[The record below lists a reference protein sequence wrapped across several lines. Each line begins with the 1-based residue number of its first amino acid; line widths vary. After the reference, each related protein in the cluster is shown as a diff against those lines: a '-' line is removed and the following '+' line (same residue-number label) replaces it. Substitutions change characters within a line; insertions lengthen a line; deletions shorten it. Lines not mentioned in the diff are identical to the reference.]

1 MIFNKLKINKINLKN
16 RIVVSP
22 MCQYSAKKGCPT
34 IWHYNHLSKLANSGA
49 GMLMLESTAVNNAGK
64 ITHFDLCLNNDYQEK
79 KFKDLKKYINRLSDI
94 PIGIQIS
101 HSGRKGSSWVPWIK
115 SNMPLNKKDNS
126 WETYSASSIRRDKH
140 WPKPKELQ
148 TKNLNNIFND
158 FMNTTKRAKR
168 IGFECLE
175 LHMAHGYLLH
185 QFLSPISNKRKDE
198 YGIKKEIRLNFS
210 LKIAKGIRKIWP
222 KDKILGAR
230 ITATD
235 HLKDGIKI
243 KDSIKLAKELKKI
256 GFDYVCVS
264 SGGILPIT
272 NMKAGKAFRKNL
284 SKEIKKKS
292 SILTRVSGKIDSI
305 KIAENMLIKNCADF
319 VAVGRKFINDPN
331 WIINEAK
338 KRKIKG
344 YVPNQYLRCI

>member
-1 MIFNKLKINKINLKN
+1 MIFKKLKINKINLKN

-22 MCQYSAKKGCPT
+22 MCQYSAKNGCPT

-64 ITHFDLCLNNDYQEK
+64 ITHFDLCLNNDFQEK
-79 KFKDLKKYINRLSDI
+79 KFKNLKKYINRTSDI

-115 SNMPLNKKDNS
+115 SNMPLNKKDDS

-198 YGIKKEIRLNFS
+198 YGIKKEISLNFY

-222 KDKILGAR
+222 KDNILGAR

-235 HLKDGIKI
+235 HLKDGIRLKI
-243 KDSIKLAKELKKI
+243 L
-256 GFDYVCVS
+256 
-264 SGGILPIT
+264 
-272 NMKAGKAFRKNL
+272 N
-284 SKEIKKKS
+284 
-292 SILTRVSGKIDSI
+292 
-305 KIAENMLIKNCADF
+305 
-319 VAVGRKFINDPN
+319 
-331 WIINEAK
+331 
-338 KRKIKG
+338 
-344 YVPNQYLRCI
+344 

>member
-1 MIFNKLKINKINLKN
+1 MIFKKLKINKIQLKN

-22 MCQYSAKKGCPT
+22 MCQYSAKNGCPT
-34 IWHYNHLSKLANSGA
+34 TWHYNHLSKLANSGA
-49 GMLMLESTAVNNAGK
+49 GMLMLESTAVNNNGK
-64 ITHFDLCLNNDYQEK
+64 ITHFDLCLNNDHQEK
-79 KFKDLKKYINRLSDI
+79 KFLNLKKYINKSSDV

-115 SNMPLNKKDNS
+115 TNMPLNKNNNS
-126 WETYSASSIRRDKH
+126 WQTYSASSIKRDNH

-148 TKNLNNIFND
+148 RKNLNDIFND
-158 FMNTTKRAKR
+158 FKNTAKRAKR

-185 QFLSPISNKRKDE
+185 QFLSPISNKREDE
-198 YGIKKEIRLNFS
+198 YGIKKEIRLNYP
-210 LKIAKGIRKIWP
+210 LKIAKGVRKIWP

-235 HLKDGIKI
+235 CLEEGIKI
-243 KDSIKLAKELKKI
+243 KDSIKLVKELKKI

-272 NMKAGKAFRKNL
+272 NMKVGKAFRRNL
-284 SKEIKKKS
+284 SKEIKKKT
-292 SILTRVSGKIDSI
+292 SILTRVSGEIDSI
-305 KIAENMLIKNCADF
+305 KIAESMLINNHADF

-331 WIINEAK
+331 WLINEAK

-344 YVPNQYLRCI
+344 YIANQYLRCI

>member
-1 MIFNKLKINKINLKN
+1 
-16 RIVVSP
+16 
-22 MCQYSAKKGCPT
+22 
-34 IWHYNHLSKLANSGA
+34 
-49 GMLMLESTAVNNAGK
+49 
-64 ITHFDLCLNNDYQEK
+64 
-79 KFKDLKKYINRLSDI
+79 
-94 PIGIQIS
+94 
-101 HSGRKGSSWVPWIK
+101 
-115 SNMPLNKKDNS
+115 
-126 WETYSASSIRRDKH
+126 
-140 WPKPKELQ
+140 
-148 TKNLNNIFND
+148 
-158 FMNTTKRAKR
+158 MNTTKRAKR

-305 KIAENMLIKNCADF
+305 KIAENMLNKNCADF